1 MSIARRHGAPRR
13 KRGLRGSRISLT
25 LTICQLVG
33 PSGHSGSVISVG
45 LNALAVERPV
55 VMQVQSRALGH
66 ILPSLKPA
74 N

>member
-1 MSIARRHGAPRR
+1 M
-13 KRGLRGSRISLT
+13 SLT

-45 LNALAVERPV
+45 SNALVVERPV
-55 VMQVQSRALGH
+55 VMEVQSRALGH
-66 ILPSLKPA
+66 ILPSLKCA